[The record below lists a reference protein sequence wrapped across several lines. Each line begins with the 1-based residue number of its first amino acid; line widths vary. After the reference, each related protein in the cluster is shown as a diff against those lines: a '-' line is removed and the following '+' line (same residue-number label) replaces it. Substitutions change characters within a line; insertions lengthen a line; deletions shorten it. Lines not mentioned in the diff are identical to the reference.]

1 MDVSGEQAR
10 DEAREE
16 EEGVR
21 ESSTRR
27 WSRRRRSAG
36 GGDANA
42 RPDAAVGVHPGVVL
56 VAVGERCA
64 SENVLAA
71 VHLLASHGWL
81 GDSLGEVRFRGVR
94 LGVHL
99 ADSSLLLAEARR
111 VRDVGIHARVDELA
125 AAVDDAG
132 HAIEARARAKGAHER
147 AELVDVERAA
157 TVGVE
162 AVEGGADVLVGATH
176 GEGAERLEGLAELES
191 PGPVRV
197 ERLERRVAPLVEL
210 RVRLLHADGLVQNV
224 AEGGA
229 EDASERSHDEEASR
243 TRRMRG
249 MLNRGAGGGVRR
261 GCAPVR
267 IAASRANG

>member
-1 MDVSGEQAR
+1 M
-10 DEAREE
+10 
-16 EEGVR
+16 
-21 ESSTRR
+21 
-27 WSRRRRSAG
+27 
-36 GGDANA
+36 
-42 RPDAAVGVHPGVVL
+42 
-56 VAVGERCA
+56 
-64 SENVLAA
+64 
-71 VHLLASHGWL
+71 
-81 GDSLGEVRFRGVR
+81 
-94 LGVHL
+94 
-99 ADSSLLLAEARR
+99 
-111 VRDVGIHARVDELA
+111 
-125 AAVDDAG
+125 
-132 HAIEARARAKGAHER
+132 
-147 AELVDVERAA
+147 DVERAA

-249 MLNRGAGGGVRR
+249 DVKSGGWGGGYV
-261 GCAPVR
+261 GGAPR
-267 IAASRANG
+267 